1 MKRSSTILRLVLLL
15 AALPLAG
22 QESYVL
28 AKGDTLYGLSRR
40 FRVPVAVLQ
49 SFNQIRDPASLKAG
63 VTLRIPASYLVR
75 KGDTLYSIARDHG
88 VGLKELTRLNGIAEA
103 STLKAGSR
111 LFLPAGARLA
121 SPAAGP
127 KPGPGSPGGSKPT
140 SAAPAGAS
148 QSAVSDPRSGPGPTP
163 TAVPGSPPAPGSSP
177 LFWPH
182 PGRREVLAGR
192 ITGAL
197 IYGEPG
203 DRVLSVSAGRVVWV
217 GPYRGFSRVV
227 LIESENGY
235 TYVYGGNEET
245 LVAVGDRVRRGTQI
259 GLLGRNAH
267 QGIPQLYFLVYRD
280 GVPVDPSQAPR
291 S

>member
-1 MKRSSTILRLVLLL
+1 LVLVL
-15 AALPLAG
+15 AALPLPG

-40 FRVPVAVLQ
+40 FQVPVAVLQ
-49 SFNQIRDPASLKAG
+49 AFNRIRDPASLRAG
-63 VTLRIPASYLVR
+63 VTIRIPASYLVR

-88 VGLKELTRLNGIAEA
+88 VALAELTRLNGISEA
-103 STLKAGSR
+103 STLKAGR
-111 LFLPAGARLA
+111 KLFLPAGARA
-121 SPAAGP
+121 AKPVSPPASGAKPGASGGGSPASTSSPAAA
-127 KPGPGSPGGSKPT
+127 GPGSTAEPK
-140 SAAPAGAS
+140 
-148 QSAVSDPRSGPGPTP
+148 QDP
-163 TAVPGSPPAPGSSP
+163 
-177 LFWPH
+177 LLWPH
-182 PGRREVLAGR
+182 PGRREALSGR
-192 ITGAL
+192 MTGAL
-197 IYGEPG
+197 IYGEAG
-203 DRVLSVSAGRVVWV
+203 DRVLSVSVGRVVWV

-235 TYVYGGNEET
+235 TYVYGGNEQT
-245 LVAVGDRVRRGTQI
+245 LVSVGDRVRRGTQI

>member
-1 MKRSSTILRLVLLL
+1 MKRSSVILCLFLLL
-15 AALPLAG
+15 AAMPLAG

-40 FRVPVAVLQ
+40 FQVPVAVLQ
-49 SFNQIRDPASLKAG
+49 TFNRIQNPA
-63 VTLRIPASYLVR
+63 VLREGTTILIPANYVVR
-75 KGDTLYSIARDHG
+75 KGDTLYSIARDRG
-88 VGLKELTRLNGIAEA
+88 VALAELTSLNGISQA
-103 STLKAGSR
+103 SALTVGRK
-111 LFLPAGARLA
+111 LFLPAGARIAKSTAKAGQEARLHPDKEV
-121 SPAAGP
+121 SPAP
-127 KPGPGSPGGSKPT
+127 IQKPAAKP
-140 SAAPAGAS
+140 
-148 QSAVSDPRSGPGPTP
+148 DP
-163 TAVPGSPPAPGSSP
+163 
-177 LFWPH
+177 LQWPH
-182 PGRREVLAGR
+182 PGKREALAGR

-197 IYGEPG
+197 IYGEAG

-267 QGIPQLYFLVYRD
+267 EGIPQLYFLVYRD

>member
-1 MKRSSTILRLVLLL
+1 MCLFLLL

-22 QESYVL
+22 QESYML

-40 FRVPVAVLQ
+40 FQVPVAILQ
-49 SFNQIRDPASLKAG
+49 SFNRIQDPASLRAG
-63 VTLRIPASYLVR
+63 TTILIPLSYLVR

-88 VGLKELTRLNGIAEA
+88 VDLAELTRLNGIAEA
-103 STLKAGSR
+103 ATLKVAR
-111 LFLPAGARLA
+111 KLFLPAGA
-121 SPAAGP
+121 
-127 KPGPGSPGGSKPT
+127 KPDKTKPDR
-140 SAAPAGAS
+140 AKPDREVGEVVAKP
-148 QSAVSDPRSGPGPTP
+148 
-163 TAVPGSPPAPGSSP
+163 SSETGP

-182 PGRREVLAGR
+182 PGKREALAGR

-197 IYGEPG
+197 IYGEAG
-203 DRVLSVSAGRVVWV
+203 DRVLSVSTGRVVWV
-217 GPYRGFSRVV
+217 GPYRGFGRVV
-227 LIESENGY
+227 LIESQNGY

>member
-1 MKRSSTILRLVLLL
+1 MKRSSAILCLVLLL

-22 QESYVL
+22 QQSYVL
-28 AKGDTLYGLSRR
+28 AKGDTLFGLSRR
-40 FRVPVAVLQ
+40 FQVPVEVLQ
-49 SFNQIRDPASLKAG
+49 TFNQIKDPAGLRAG
-63 VTLRIPASYLVR
+63 ATILIPAVYTVR

-88 VGLKELTRLNGIAEA
+88 AKLAELTRLNGIAEA
-103 STLKAGSR
+103 AALKVGRR
-111 LFLPAGARLA
+111 LFLPSRAPNGAPA
-121 SPAAGP
+121 SAPA
-127 KPGPGSPGGSKPT
+127 SKPA
-140 SAAPAGAS
+140 SAPAGAPAGAAMGGEPAS
-148 QSAVSDPRSGPGPTP
+148 TP
-163 TAVPGSPPAPGSSP
+163 AA
-177 LFWPH
+177 LLWPH
-182 PGRREVLAGR
+182 PGKREALSGR

-197 IYGEPG
+197 IYGQAG
-203 DRVLSVSAGRVVWV
+203 DRVLSVSTGLVVWV

>member
-1 MKRSSTILRLVLLL
+1 MKRSSATLCLVLLL

-40 FRVPVAVLQ
+40 FQVPVAVLQ
-49 SFNQIRDPASLKAG
+49 TFNRIQNPASLRAG
-63 VTLRIPASYLVR
+63 TTIRIPSLYVVR

-88 VGLKELTRLNGIAEA
+88 VALTELTRVNGIAQEA
-103 STLKAGSR
+103 ALTVGRR
-111 LFLPAGARLA
+111 LFLPAGAKPDREVGA
-121 SPAAGP
+121 KPTPVAKPSPGAKPEPAP
-127 KPGPGSPGGSKPT
+127 SATAKPGP
-140 SAAPAGAS
+140 
-148 QSAVSDPRSGPGPTP
+148 
-163 TAVPGSPPAPGSSP
+163 
-177 LFWPH
+177 LLWPH
-182 PGRREVLAGR
+182 PGKREALAGR

-197 IYGEPG
+197 IYGQAG
-203 DRVLSVSAGRVVWV
+203 DRVLSVSTGRVVWV

-267 QGIPQLYFLVYRD
+267 EGIPQLYFLVYRD

>member
-1 MKRSSTILRLVLLL
+1 MTRIGATFLLVLLL
-15 AALPLAG
+15 GVLPLAG

-40 FRVPVAVLQ
+40 FQVPVSVLQ
-49 SFNQIRDPASLKAG
+49 VYNRIQNPASLRVG
-63 VTLRIPASYLVR
+63 HTIRIPPFYQVR

-88 VGLKELTRLNGIAEA
+88 VGLAELTGLNGVAE
-103 STLKAGSR
+103 KAPLTVGR
-111 LFLPAGARLA
+111 KLFLPAGAK
-121 SPAAGP
+121 AGP
-127 KPGPGSPGGSKPT
+127 KPALAPSPKP
-140 SAAPAGAS
+140 AVAPAA
-148 QSAVSDPRSGPGPTP
+148 A
-163 TAVPGSPPAPGSSP
+163 A
-177 LFWPH
+177 LLWPH
-182 PGRREVLAGR
+182 PGKREALTGR
-192 ITGAL
+192 ITGSL
-197 IYGEPG
+197 IYGEAG

-227 LIESENGY
+227 LIEAENGY

-245 LVAVGDRVRRGTQI
+245 LVAVGDRVRQGTQI

>member
-1 MKRSSTILRLVLLL
+1 MKRSSAILLLVLLL

-40 FRVPVAVLQ
+40 FQVPVAVLQ
-49 SFNQIRDPASLKAG
+49 SFNQIKDPASLRAG
-63 VTLRIPASYLVR
+63 TTIRIPSAYLVR
-75 KGDTLYSIARDHG
+75 KGDTLYGIAREHG
-88 VGLKELTRLNGIAEA
+88 VGLKELTRLNGITEA
-103 STLKAGSR
+103 SALKAGGR

-121 SPAAGP
+121 KPGGEGRQEGP
-127 KPGPGSPGGSKPT
+127 KPAGEGGP
-140 SAAPAGAS
+140 SAAPGSAARPAS
-148 QSAVSDPRSGPGPTP
+148 GSKTDP
-163 TAVPGSPPAPGSSP
+163 
-177 LFWPH
+177 LLWPH
-182 PGRREVLAGR
+182 PGRREALAGR

-197 IYGEPG
+197 IYGEAG
-203 DRVLSVSAGRVVWV
+203 DRVMSVSSGRVVWV

>member
-1 MKRSSTILRLVLLL
+1 MTRSGAAFRLFLLL
-15 AALPLAG
+15 VALPLAG
-22 QESYVL
+22 EESCVL

-40 FRVPVAVLQ
+40 FDVPVAILQ
-49 SFNQIRDPASLKAG
+49 AYNGIQNPAALRVGA
-63 VTLRIPASYLVR
+63 TIRIPASYKVR

-88 VGLKELTRLNGIAEA
+88 VGLAELTRLNAIARA
-103 STLKAGSR
+103 DALVVGRR
-111 LFLPAGARLA
+111 LFLPAGARSA
-121 SPAAGP
+121 KPATP
-127 KPGPGSPGGSKPT
+127 P
-140 SAAPAGAS
+140 SAAPGAPAS
-148 QSAVSDPRSGPGPTP
+148 TP
-163 TAVPGSPPAPGSSP
+163 TSVSGSTPASVPGSAPTSVSGSTPASVPGSAQ
-177 LFWPH
+177 LWPH
-182 PGRREVLAGR
+182 PGKREALAGR
-192 ITGAL
+192 MTGAV
-197 IYGEPG
+197 IYGEAG
-203 DRVLSVSAGRVVWV
+203 DRILSVSAGRVVWV

-245 LVAVGDRVRRGTQI
+245 LVAVGDRVRQGTQI

>member
-1 MKRSSTILRLVLLL
+1 MKRSSAILRLVLLL

-40 FRVPVAVLQ
+40 LQVPVSVLQ
-49 SFNQIRDPASLKAG
+49 TFNRIQNPASLRAG
-63 VTLRIPASYLVR
+63 TTILIPSVYLVR

-88 VGLKELTRLNGIAEA
+88 VGLAELTRLNGIAEA
-103 STLKAGSR
+103 AALKVGRR
-111 LFLPAGARLA
+111 LFLPAGAKPVA
-121 SPAAGP
+121 KAV
-127 KPGPGSPGGSKPT
+127 KPGKEAGAAAKPGGEGWPGGQVAPRQGGQPDAGKPGT
-140 SAAPAGAS
+140 VAA
-148 QSAVSDPRSGPGPTP
+148 
-163 TAVPGSPPAPGSSP
+163 P

-182 PGRREVLAGR
+182 PGKREALAGR

-197 IYGEPG
+197 IYGEAG
-203 DRVLSVSAGRVVWV
+203 DRVLSVSTGRVVWV

>member
-1 MKRSSTILRLVLLL
+1 MKRSLAAWCLILLL
-15 AALPLAG
+15 PTLPLAG

-28 AKGDTLYGLSRR
+28 AGGDTLYALSRR
-40 FRVPVAVLQ
+40 FQVPVAVLH
-49 SFNQIRDPASLKAG
+49 SFNHIKNPASLRVGA
-63 VTLRIPASYLVR
+63 TILIPRSYVVR
-75 KGDTLYSIARDHG
+75 KGDTLYSIAREHG
-88 VGLKELTRLNGIAEA
+88 VKLAELTRLNGIAQA
-103 STLKAGSR
+103 DSLKAGR
-111 LFLPAGARLA
+111 KLFLPQGARVVRPA
-121 SPAAGP
+121 AKPEPAAPAAG
-127 KPGPGSPGGSKPT
+127 
-140 SAAPAGAS
+140 AAPAAAVAAAP
-148 QSAVSDPRSGPGPTP
+148 AVSAASAGQEDPGR
-163 TAVPGSPPAPGSSP
+163 
-177 LFWPH
+177 WPH
-182 PGRREVLAGR
+182 PGRREALSGR
-192 ITGAL
+192 MTGAL
-197 IYGEPG
+197 IYGEAG
-203 DRVLSVSAGRVVWV
+203 DRVLSVSSGRVVWV

>member
-1 MKRSSTILRLVLLL
+1 MKRSSAILCLVLLL
-15 AALPLAG
+15 AALRLAG
-22 QESYVL
+22 QQSYVL
-28 AKGDTLYGLSRR
+28 AKGDTLFGLSRR
-40 FRVPVAVLQ
+40 FQVPVEVLQ
-49 SFNQIRDPASLKAG
+49 TFNQIKDPAGLRAG
-63 VTLRIPASYLVR
+63 ATILIPSVYTVR

-88 VGLKELTRLNGIAEA
+88 AKLAELTRLNGIAEA
-103 STLKAGSR
+103 AALKVGRR
-111 LFLPAGARLA
+111 LFLPASA
-121 SPAAGP
+121 
-127 KPGPGSPGGSKPT
+127 PT
-140 SAAPAGAS
+140 GAPAGAKA
-148 QSAVSDPRSGPGPTP
+148 AVKPQPETGQKPEPASTP
-163 TAVPGSPPAPGSSP
+163 AA
-177 LFWPH
+177 LLWPH
-182 PGRREVLAGR
+182 PGKREALSGR

-197 IYGEPG
+197 IYGQAG
-203 DRVLSVSAGRVVWV
+203 DRVLSVSTGLVVWV

>member
-1 MKRSSTILRLVLLL
+1 MMRISAKLCLVLLL

-22 QESYVL
+22 QQSYVL
-28 AKGDTLYGLSRR
+28 AKGDTLFGLSRR
-40 FRVPVAVLQ
+40 FQVPVEVLQ
-49 SFNQIRDPASLKAG
+49 TFNRIKDPAGLRAG
-63 VTLRIPASYLVR
+63 AAILIPAVYTVR

-88 VGLKELTRLNGIAEA
+88 VKLAELTRLNGIAEA
-103 STLKAGSR
+103 AALKVGRR
-111 LFLPAGARLA
+111 LFLPAGAK
-121 SPAAGP
+121 AAV
-127 KPGPGSPGGSKPT
+127 KPQPDTGQKPPG
-140 SAAPAGAS
+140 APAGAPARGGEPAS
-148 QSAVSDPRSGPGPTP
+148 TP
-163 TAVPGSPPAPGSSP
+163 AA
-177 LFWPH
+177 LLWPH
-182 PGRREVLAGR
+182 PGKREALSGR

-197 IYGEPG
+197 IYGQAG
-203 DRVLSVSAGRVVWV
+203 DRILSVSTGLVVWV
-217 GPYRGFSRVV
+217 GPYRGFSRVI

-245 LVAVGDRVRRGTQI
+245 LVAVGDRVRKGTQI

>member
-1 MKRSSTILRLVLLL
+1 MKRRSAPLYLVLLL
-15 AALPLAG
+15 AALPLTG

-40 FRVPVAVLQ
+40 FQVPVAVLQ
-49 SFNQIRDPASLKAG
+49 SFNRIRDPASLRAG
-63 VTLRIPASYLVR
+63 TTIRIPSVYIVR
-75 KGDTLYSIARDHG
+75 KGDTLYNIARDHG
-88 VGLKELTRLNGIAEA
+88 VGLGELTRLNGIAEA
-103 STLKAGSR
+103 AALTVGRK
-111 LFLPAGARLA
+111 LFLPAGA
-121 SPAAGP
+121 
-127 KPGPGSPGGSKPT
+127 KPTPVAKPSPGTKPQV
-140 SAAPAGAS
+140 APS
-148 QSAVSDPRSGPGPTP
+148 PTVKPDPM
-163 TAVPGSPPAPGSSP
+163 
-177 LFWPH
+177 LWPH
-182 PGRREVLAGR
+182 PGKREALAGR

-197 IYGEPG
+197 IYGEAG

-217 GPYRGFSRVV
+217 GPYRGFSRVI

-245 LVAVGDRVRRGTQI
+245 LVAVGDRVLRGTQI

>member
-1 MKRSSTILRLVLLL
+1 MKRSCATLRLFLLL

-22 QESYVL
+22 QQRYVL
-28 AKGDTLYGLSRR
+28 AKGDTLFGLSRR
-40 FRVPVAVLQ
+40 FQVPVEVLQ
-49 SFNQIRDPASLKAG
+49 AFNQIKDPAGLRAG
-63 VTLRIPASYLVR
+63 SAILIPEVLTVR

-88 VGLKELTRLNGIAEA
+88 VKLAELTRLNRIAEA
-103 STLKAGSR
+103 AALKAGQR
-111 LFLPAGARLA
+111 LFLPAGAKAAVKPPSDTGQKPAASA
-121 SPAAGP
+121 SPSGAAGIGEP
-127 KPGPGSPGGSKPT
+127 AS
-140 SAAPAGAS
+140 APAA
-148 QSAVSDPRSGPGPTP
+148 
-163 TAVPGSPPAPGSSP
+163 
-177 LFWPH
+177 LLWPH
-182 PGRREVLAGR
+182 PGKREALSGR

-197 IYGEPG
+197 IYGQAG
-203 DRVLSVSAGRVVWV
+203 DRVLSVSTGLVVWV

-245 LVAVGDRVRRGTQI
+245 LVAVGDRVRKGTQI

>member
-1 MKRSSTILRLVLLL
+1 MKRSSATLCLVLLL

-22 QESYVL
+22 QQSYVL
-28 AKGDTLYGLSRR
+28 TKGDTLFGLSRR
-40 FRVPVAVLQ
+40 FQVPVAVLQ
-49 SFNQIRDPASLKAG
+49 TFNRIQDPAGLRAG
-63 VTLRIPASYLVR
+63 ATILIPSVYTVR

-88 VGLKELTRLNGIAEA
+88 VKLAELTRLNAIAEA
-103 STLKAGSR
+103 AALKVGRR
-111 LFLPAGARLA
+111 LFLPASASAGAKA
-121 SPAAGP
+121 AAKSQPDTGQKPAP
-127 KPGPGSPGGSKPT
+127 PS
-140 SAAPAGAS
+140 APAGEQPAS
-148 QSAVSDPRSGPGPTP
+148 TPAAV
-163 TAVPGSPPAPGSSP
+163 
-177 LFWPH
+177 LWPH
-182 PGRREVLAGR
+182 PGKREALSGR

-197 IYGEPG
+197 IYGQAG
-203 DRVLSVSAGRVVWV
+203 DRVLSVSTGLVVWV

-245 LVAVGDRVRRGTQI
+245 LVAVGDRVRKGTQI

>member
-1 MKRSSTILRLVLLL
+1 MKRSSAILCLVLLL

-22 QESYVL
+22 QQSYVL
-28 AKGDTLYGLSRR
+28 AKGDTLFGLSRR
-40 FRVPVAVLQ
+40 FQVPVEVLQ
-49 SFNQIRDPASLKAG
+49 TFNRIKDPAGLRAG
-63 VTLRIPASYLVR
+63 ATILIPAVYAVR

-88 VGLKELTRLNGIAEA
+88 AKLAELTRLNGIAEA
-103 STLKAGSR
+103 AALKVGRR
-111 LFLPAGARLA
+111 LFLPASA
-121 SPAAGP
+121 PA
-127 KPGPGSPGGSKPT
+127 
-140 SAAPAGAS
+140 AAPAGAAMGGEPAS
-148 QSAVSDPRSGPGPTP
+148 TP
-163 TAVPGSPPAPGSSP
+163 AA
-177 LFWPH
+177 LLWPH
-182 PGRREVLAGR
+182 PGKREALSGR

-197 IYGEPG
+197 IYGQAG
-203 DRVLSVSAGRVVWV
+203 DRVLSVSTGLVVWV

-227 LIESENGY
+227 LIESGNGY

-245 LVAVGDRVRRGTQI
+245 LVAVGDRVRKGTQI

>member
-1 MKRSSTILRLVLLL
+1 MTRSGAAFRLFLLL
-15 AALPLAG
+15 VALPLAG
-22 QESYVL
+22 EESCVL

-40 FRVPVAVLQ
+40 FEVPVAILQ
-49 SFNQIRDPASLKAG
+49 AYNGIQNPAALRVGA
-63 VTLRIPASYLVR
+63 TIRIPASYKVR

-88 VGLKELTRLNGIAEA
+88 VGLAELTRLNAIARA
-103 STLKAGSR
+103 DALVVGRR
-111 LFLPAGARLA
+111 LFLPAGARSA
-121 SPAAGP
+121 KPATPPPAA
-127 KPGPGSPGGSKPT
+127 PGAPASTPT
-140 SAAPAGAS
+140 SVSG
-148 QSAVSDPRSGPGPTP
+148 SAQ
-163 TAVPGSPPAPGSSP
+163 
-177 LFWPH
+177 LWPH
-182 PGRREVLAGR
+182 PGKREALAGR
-192 ITGAL
+192 MTGAV
-197 IYGEPG
+197 IYGEAG
-203 DRVLSVSAGRVVWV
+203 DRILSVSAGRVVWV

-245 LVAVGDRVRRGTQI
+245 LVAVGDRVRQGTQI

>member
-1 MKRSSTILRLVLLL
+1 MKRSSAILRLVLLL

-40 FRVPVAVLQ
+40 FQVPVAVLQ
-49 SFNQIRDPASLKAG
+49 SFNQIRDPANLRAG
-63 VTLRIPASYLVR
+63 TAIRIPSSYTVR
-75 KGDTLYSIARDHG
+75 KGDTLYDIARDHG
-88 VGLKELTRLNGIAEA
+88 VGLAELTRLNGIAEA
-103 STLKAGSR
+103 SALKVGR
-111 LFLPAGARLA
+111 KLFLPAGARLA
-121 SPAAGP
+121 KVPAGSKPSPGPTAGPAAGP
-127 KPGPGSPGGSKPT
+127 GSAPGPKPD
-140 SAAPAGAS
+140 PAS
-148 QSAVSDPRSGPGPTP
+148 
-163 TAVPGSPPAPGSSP
+163 
-177 LFWPH
+177 LWPH
-182 PGRREVLAGR
+182 PGRREALAGR

-197 IYGEPG
+197 IYGQAG
-203 DRVLSVSAGRVVWV
+203 DRVLSVSTGRVVWV

>member
-1 MKRSSTILRLVLLL
+1 MKRSSATLCLVLLL

-40 FRVPVAVLQ
+40 FQVPVAVLQ
-49 SFNQIRDPASLKAG
+49 VFNRIKDPAALRAG
-63 VTLRIPASYLVR
+63 DTIRIPTMYVVR

-88 VGLKELTRLNGIAEA
+88 VGLKELTRLNAIAEA
-103 STLKAGSR
+103 AALNVGRK
-111 LFLPAGARLA
+111 LFLPEGARTPKAAPEPSTAARPASGAAAGAT
-121 SPAAGP
+121 AAA
-127 KPGPGSPGGSKPT
+127 KPE
-140 SAAPAGAS
+140 A
-148 QSAVSDPRSGPGPTP
+148 
-163 TAVPGSPPAPGSSP
+163 
-177 LFWPH
+177 LLWPH
-182 PGRREVLAGR
+182 PGKREALSGR

-197 IYGEPG
+197 IYGEAG
-203 DRVLSVSAGRVVWV
+203 DRILSVSTGRVVWV

-267 QGIPQLYFLVYRD
+267 QGIPQLYFLVYHD

>member
-1 MKRSSTILRLVLLL
+1 MKRSSAKLCLVLLL

-22 QESYVL
+22 QQSYVL
-28 AKGDTLYGLSRR
+28 AKGDTLFGLSRR
-40 FRVPVAVLQ
+40 FQVPVEVLQ
-49 SFNQIRDPASLKAG
+49 TFNRIKDPAGLRAG
-63 VTLRIPASYLVR
+63 AAILIPEGYTVR

-88 VGLKELTRLNGIAEA
+88 VKLAELTRLNGIAEA
-103 STLKAGSR
+103 AALKVGRR
-111 LFLPAGARLA
+111 LFLPAGAK
-121 SPAAGP
+121 AAV
-127 KPGPGSPGGSKPT
+127 KPQPDTGQKPPG
-140 SAAPAGAS
+140 APAS
-148 QSAVSDPRSGPGPTP
+148 TP
-163 TAVPGSPPAPGSSP
+163 AT
-177 LFWPH
+177 LLWPH
-182 PGRREVLAGR
+182 PGKREALSGR

-197 IYGEPG
+197 IYGQAG
-203 DRVLSVSAGRVVWV
+203 DRVLSVSTGLVVWV
-217 GPYRGFSRVV
+217 GPYRGFSRVI

-245 LVAVGDRVRRGTQI
+245 LVAVGDRVRKGTQI

>member
-1 MKRSSTILRLVLLL
+1 MKRSSAILRLVLLL

-40 FRVPVAVLQ
+40 LQVPVAVLQ
-49 SFNQIRDPASLKAG
+49 SFNQIKDPASLRAG
-63 VTLRIPASYLVR
+63 TAIRIPSAYLVR

-88 VGLKELTRLNGIAEA
+88 VSLKELTGLNGITEA
-103 STLKAGSR
+103 SALKAGRR
-111 LFLPAGARLA
+111 LFLPSGARLA
-121 SPAAGP
+121 APRGEGRQEGGAKPASAG
-127 KPGPGSPGGSKPT
+127 
-140 SAAPAGAS
+140 SASG
-148 QSAVSDPRSGPGPTP
+148 SGPGPKP
-163 TAVPGSPPAPGSSP
+163 ES
-177 LFWPH
+177 LLWPH
-182 PGRREVLAGR
+182 PGRREALAGR

-197 IYGEPG
+197 IYGEAG
-203 DRVLSVSAGRVVWV
+203 DRVLSVSTGRVVWV

-245 LVAVGDRVRRGTQI
+245 LVAVGDRVRCGTQI

-267 QGIPQLYFLVYRD
+267 QGIAQLYFLVYRD